1 MSSYCEQF
9 RPYALTSN
17 LVTCKPQAAKG
28 QKWPATKPAGH
39 RANLCKSCFQELVA
53 AHCRSSHFKTGNS
66 ERSSAR
72 HSILIGCPQI
82 LNISQYRIP
91 TCVSTYINT
100 FSSSQH
106 REVPGQLDNWP
117 GKQRHKDS
125 ARNTKPLT
133 AVKWKY
139 VEAYLNKGG
148 PENPKAKRQQTN
160 LSNTDNWFISFS
172 PLASFFLEDEHY
184 GRIHCKFHFSPP
196 AR

>member
-139 VEAYLNKGG
+139 VEASERQRDTAQRETESASERERESARARARGRGVGRGVGREGNASDMLLNF
-148 PENPKAKRQQTN
+148 N
-160 LSNTDNWFISFS
+160 
-172 PLASFFLEDEHY
+172 
-184 GRIHCKFHFSPP
+184 GRGF
-196 AR
+196 